1 MHRSRFA
8 WHLEASGARVM
19 DAQHIIDALISL
31 AGVVGGFVMN
41 ELWSAMKKMREDMAT
56 LNQAIARDYVRRDD
70 YRDDIG
76 EIKGMLVRIF
86 DKLDE
91 KQDKS

>member
-1 MHRSRFA
+1 
-8 WHLEASGARVM
+8 M
-19 DAQHIIDALISL
+19 DAQHIIDALIGL
-31 AGVVGGFVMN
+31 AGVLGGFVLN
-41 ELWSAMKKMREDMAT
+41 ELWGAMKKLREDMAA

-91 KQDKS
+91 KADKP

>member
-1 MHRSRFA
+1 
-8 WHLEASGARVM
+8 M
-19 DAQHIIDALISL
+19 DAQHIIDALIGL
-31 AGVVGGFVMN
+31 AGVLGGFVMN
-41 ELWSAMKKMREDMAT
+41 ELWGAMKKLREDMAT
-56 LNQAIARDYVRRDD
+56 LNQNIARDYVRRDD

>member
-1 MHRSRFA
+1 
-8 WHLEASGARVM
+8 M
-19 DAQHIIDALISL
+19 DAQHIIDALIGL
-31 AGVVGGFVMN
+31 AGVLGGFVLN
-41 ELWSAMKKMREDMAT
+41 ELWGAMKKLREDMAA

-91 KQDKS
+91 KMDKST